1 MPNPFAFSSFLIP
14 NKCLHFF
21 GPAAKDLAD
30 DFFRIAGQ
38 DGWVVVEWAGVT
50 EPFPGIVKGQ
60 RTVVRVRVQG
70 SDDYAQWPHLL
81 PELRVRLERKGC
93 VLLVGVNESDMVPT
107 AWRFYAHA
115 RFRADT
121 RESFTVVKDKASKEN
136 YQACSF
142 TLVDDAYANT
152 TPPLPPEEEEE
163 GDGDPLDEYM
173 PASKQKVLD
182 AAKNY
187 LKSRGLPE

>member
-14 NKCLHFF
+14 NKGLHFF
-21 GPAAKDLAD
+21 GPTAKGLAD
-30 DFFRIAGQ
+30 DFFRLAER
-38 DGWVVVEWAGVT
+38 DGWVVVEWADVT
-50 EPFPGIVKGQ
+50 EPFPGIVEGQ
-60 RTVVRVRVQG
+60 RTVVRVRVRGQE
-70 SDDYAQWPHLL
+70 DYDRWSFLL
-81 PELRVRLERKGC
+81 PELRVRLAKKGC

-107 AWRFYAHA
+107 AWKFYAHA

-136 YQACSF
+136 YHGYTF
-142 TLVDDAYANT
+142 GLVDDAYVDA
-152 TPPLPPEEEEE
+152 TPPALPEEE

-173 PASKQKVLD
+173 QASDRKVLD

-187 LKSRGLPE
+187 LKSRVPPE